1 MTNQKLVKKVTP
13 VVLSAA
19 MMMSGMPTAA
29 LAADFSDSPVVIV
42 QEENTGAEE
51 IIAGEA
57 AVSEAVEDAE
67 FFAGTEE
74 DGAAESAKTPEDMF
88 DSGESEEEF
97 SPPATAGQET
107 GDYVYGTA
115 NIPYAD
121 FFYGEMND
129 VQENASMNLEAQDAV
144 TAAGYREDGMYDAVT
159 SCTNSKSIRYTTS
172 YYTAEEG
179 TTNVTLEGIK
189 DVNIAVPKALYEE
202 ARQAMEEGKTCNNP
216 LFEIL
221 RSLQNVSETA
231 PSSGEYKIL
240 NGDGTLTAMKTEV
253 KTLSLASSITTDTV
267 WGNYQVSVEFGENNA
282 DQPTVDNMMGVV
294 FETSDGQKYG
304 MEHSQNLWLRTGEI
318 AFAVKDGFVEPH
330 KNTIDYK
337 RHESLEGK
345 TITSITYLVK
355 DGADIVI
362 NTGLICKYLLAEGQ
376 GITGAEN
383 VMYADNAKV
392 QMKRNVPKGSSYTL
406 TSVTFNG
413 KTLIEGTDY
422 TYDSAK
428 DVLTVK
434 KTINTGV
441 GTYTILYQDA
451 AYEDVK
457 TTIILNSGLKDGDI
471 RFEENRLVV
480 NSDTYTAADY
490 ITAVTAVKV
499 DGQALS
505 AGKHTTVSDVTAQVF
520 KEDGSVNFDAVLNK
534 KDVFTKEAGNTYTI
548 ELTAAG
554 FPSVSGSI
562 TEYEYQYVL
571 H

>member
-189 DVNIAVPKALYEE
+189 DVNIAVPKALYE
-202 ARQAMEEGKTCNNP
+202 R
-216 LFEIL
+216 
-221 RSLQNVSETA
+221 
-231 PSSGEYKIL
+231 
-240 NGDGTLTAMKTEV
+240 
-253 KTLSLASSITTDTV
+253 
-267 WGNYQVSVEFGENNA
+267 
-282 DQPTVDNMMGVV
+282 
-294 FETSDGQKYG
+294 
-304 MEHSQNLWLRTGEI
+304 
-318 AFAVKDGFVEPH
+318 
-330 KNTIDYK
+330 
-337 RHESLEGK
+337 
-345 TITSITYLVK
+345 
-355 DGADIVI
+355 
-362 NTGLICKYLLAEGQ
+362 
-376 GITGAEN
+376 
-383 VMYADNAKV
+383 
-392 QMKRNVPKGSSYTL
+392 
-406 TSVTFNG
+406 
-413 KTLIEGTDY
+413 
-422 TYDSAK
+422 
-428 DVLTVK
+428 
-434 KTINTGV
+434 
-441 GTYTILYQDA
+441 
-451 AYEDVK
+451 
-457 TTIILNSGLKDGDI
+457 
-471 RFEENRLVV
+471 RF
-480 NSDTYTAADY
+480 
-490 ITAVTAVKV
+490 
-499 DGQALS
+499 
-505 AGKHTTVSDVTAQVF
+505 
-520 KEDGSVNFDAVLNK
+520 
-534 KDVFTKEAGNTYTI
+534 
-548 ELTAAG
+548 
-554 FPSVSGSI
+554 
-562 TEYEYQYVL
+562 
-571 H
+571 